1 MAGDADD
8 GLLTTSEVPSA
19 MSLVVVV
26 VVPVAADD
34 DGTGVGHVD

>member
-8 GLLTTSEVPSA
+8 GLLATSAVPSA

-26 VVPVAADD
+26 VVPVAADVV
-34 DGTGVGHVD
+34 GTGVGHVG